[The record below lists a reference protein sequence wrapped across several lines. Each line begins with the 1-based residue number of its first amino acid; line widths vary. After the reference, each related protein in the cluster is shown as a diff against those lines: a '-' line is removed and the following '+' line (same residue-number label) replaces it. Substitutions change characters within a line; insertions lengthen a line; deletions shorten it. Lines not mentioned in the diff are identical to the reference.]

1 VSTDPRQFVL
11 LVIALL
17 VPVVLHLLRKP
28 RALLAW
34 VGITLF
40 VQVFDT
46 AIFTNLPAPRIVGI
60 LYLPVALL
68 TIREWARLA
77 PARVWLVNFL
87 YMVVL
92 GVLFALVWRWP
103 DLPAYT
109 RFPLTVQGRALI
121 YTLRTLA
128 DLGLTVYIFRAL
140 SQSAGTF
147 ETLRAAMVHG
157 TVLTAAAG
165 IVQAATGFDPYLAM
179 TALRPYLDGR
189 PRGLSY
195 EPRGLGLACVFG
207 LVFILARPRRTRLDW
222 LFAAILS
229 AALVFSGSTTA
240 FAACIVALL
249 VLAVLGPWR
258 NRAAIAGVVALIVA
272 TAGVIALTAPKAA
285 ERSVTAVADRVGGR
299 GTPEANVP
307 RNRLEALAL
316 RLDVFDAS
324 VARFL
329 IDKPLYALTGCGP
342 SLATFPASAYVPK
355 GVYATIWPKGFYT
368 PPSHGGLLELAN
380 TGVVGV
386 IAWVLQA
393 ALIVFAIHKAR
404 LGEWLRVFLAG
415 AAIYLVQT
423 GISPYWAMLLGIGWA
438 AFVTRRPC
446 VSCGGVA
453 LSRGTVPHATRF
465 AGQPID
471 SPEATLY
478 ACSDCHLQFKR
489 PRPTDAERHA
499 LYTSAPHDHWSADVP
514 RGDLPAVRD
523 ALVRALPANASVL
536 DVGCFDGAFLATLPF
551 EKFGVEINPATARVA
566 ADRGVTVYERIPER
580 RFDAAIAIDVI
591 EHVDDPRAFLRELAK
606 VADVIVISTGSSHAW
621 TSRLMGARSW
631 YVANPEHI
639 SFINPDWCSG
649 AGLEIVSITRIAHE
663 VRPLAFCAKQAMANF
678 LYLLAPGL
686 VRRLRDGASDP
697 PSWITARDH
706 FVVVFRNS

>member
-1 VSTDPRQFVL
+1 MSTDPRQFVL
-11 LVIALL
+11 LAIALL
-17 VPVVLHLLRKP
+17 VPVALHLLRRP

-40 VQVFDT
+40 VQIFDT
-46 AIFTNLPAPRIVGI
+46 AIITNLPAPRIVGL

-87 YMVVL
+87 YMVLL
-92 GVLFALVWRWP
+92 GVLFALVWPWP

-128 DLGLTVYIFRAL
+128 DLGLTVFLFRAL
-140 SQSAGTF
+140 TESAGAF

-165 IVQAATGFDPYLAM
+165 IVQAATGFDPYLAI

-189 PRGLSY
+189 PRGFSY

-222 LFAAILS
+222 AFAAILS
-229 AALVFSGSTTA
+229 AALVLAGSTTA
-240 FAACIVALL
+240 FAAAIVALL
-249 VLAVLGPWR
+249 VLLILGPWP
-258 NRAAIAGVVALIVA
+258 NRAAVAGVALLILA
-272 TAGVIALTAPKAA
+272 AAGAITITTPKAA
-285 ERSVTAVADRVGGR
+285 ERSVTSVADRVSGR

-307 RNRLEALAL
+307 KNRLETIAL
-316 RLDVFDAS
+316 RLDAFDAS
-324 VARFL
+324 VALFL
-329 IDKPLYALTGCGP
+329 IDQPLYALTGSGP
-342 SLATFPASAYVPK
+342 SLATFPASSYIPK
-355 GVYATIWPKGFYT
+355 GVYSAIWPKGFYT

-386 IAWVLQA
+386 IAWLLQA

-404 LGEWLRVFLAG
+404 LGEWMRVFLAG
-415 AAIYLVQT
+415 AAIYLVQA

-438 AFVTRRPC
+438 ASVARRPC
-446 VSCGGVA
+446 VSCGGTA
-453 LSRGTVPHATRF
+453 LSRGPVPHATQF

-471 SPEATLY
+471 SADATLY
-478 ACSDCHLQFKR
+478 ACSDCDLQFKW
-489 PRPTDAERHA
+489 PHPADADRHA
-499 LYTSAPHDHWSADVP
+499 LYTNAPRDHWSADVP

-523 ALVRALPANASVL
+523 ALSRALPANATVL

-551 EKFGVEINPATARVA
+551 EKFGVEINPAAARA
-566 ADRGVTVYERIPER
+566 AAERGITVFERIPDR

-591 EHVDDPRAFLRELAK
+591 EHVDDPRAFLLELAK
-606 VADVIVISTGSSHAW
+606 VADVIVIATGNSHAW

-631 YVANPEHI
+631 YVANPEHL
-639 SFINPDWCSG
+639 SFINPEWCRG
-649 AGLEIVSITRIAHE
+649 VGLPIVSIANVAHE
-663 VRPLAFCAKQAMANF
+663 LRPFAFRAKQALANF

-686 VRRLRDGASDP
+686 VRRLRGGAGDP
-697 PSWITARDH
+697 PSWIAARDH
-706 FVVVFRNS
+706 FVVVFRGS